1 MNTRPDW
8 SVNGTGVGVYP
19 VGAMLNHSCTPNVMQ
34 SFAGRRIIFRAIA
47 PIAAGQE
54 ATISYV
60 ELSATRAE
68 RRATLLAGYCFDID
82 AGRVC
87 ECSVMAC
94 SLPLATESPT
104 GTGNTIFLVFTAL
117 NSTWILHTAAAVAC
131 LMALHHESGPPSVPL
146 MCSVVQ

>member
-68 RRATLLAGYCFDID
+68 RRAMLLAGYCFDID

-87 ECSVMAC
+87 QYCHGMF
-94 SLPLATESPT
+94 P
-104 GTGNTIFLVFTAL
+104 
-117 NSTWILHTAAAVAC
+117 
-131 LMALHHESGPPSVPL
+131 PPSYRTIARHWCL
-146 MCSVVQ
+146 LL